1 LKLCDAKEIGD
12 VLSRKLT
19 RGVLVAVLLSSAAP
33 AMSSAAQPADPARR
47 YAELTEQATRL
58 NEEVLRAQENLV
70 LRRAELER
78 ATADVAAAQQ
88 IERQAK
94 ADEEGF
100 RGQVDLLTE
109 ASFEGARFNQLSAL
123 LVADSQQ
130 DFLLRLEMMRI
141 LAADKADSLAR
152 LSGAVE
158 KARQAHQ
165 VAENARS
172 RAAAATEAAERLKAD
187 LDARNRALQGQVV
200 EVRTA
205 LSRLPAPVV
214 SQLRD
219 PGDRSRI
226 SVPTGTAGLALQ
238 FALEQRG
245 DEYRYGATGLDQW
258 DCAGLTMKAYAAAG
272 VALPRTS
279 GGQAAVGRAVS
290 RADVRAGDLI
300 IYYASRSHV
309 AMAVDNARAVH
320 ASTEGQPVKIA
331 PIDAIGPI
339 AAIRRIE
346 G

>member
-1 LKLCDAKEIGD
+1 M
-12 VLSRKLT
+12 SRKLT
-19 RGVLVAVLLSSAAP
+19 RGVLVTALLFSALPAVSF
-33 AMSSAAQPADPARR
+33 AAQPADPARV
-47 YAELTEQATRL
+47 YADLTAQATKL
-58 NEEVLRAQENLV
+58 NEEVLRAQEDLV

-94 ADEEGF
+94 SDENAF
-100 RGQVDLLTE
+100 RDQVDLITQ

-130 DFLLRLEMMRI
+130 DFLNRLEMMRV
-141 LAADKADSLAR
+141 LAADKAESLAL

-158 KARQAHQ
+158 KARLAHQ
-165 VAENARS
+165 VAENART
-172 RAAAATEAAERLKAD
+172 RAAEAMSAAERLKSD
-187 LDARNRALQGQVV
+187 LDARSRALQAQTG
-200 EVRTA
+200 EVRAA
-205 LSRLPAPVV
+205 LARLPAPVV
-214 SQLRD
+214 NQLRD
-219 PGDRSRI
+219 PGDRSPV
-226 SVPTGTAGLALQ
+226 SVPQGAAGLALA

-245 DEYRYGATGLDQW
+245 DEYRYGATGLHEW

-272 VALPRTS
+272 YAIPRTS
-279 GGQAAVGRAVS
+279 GGQAGVGRVVT

-300 IYYASRSHV
+300 IYYSSRSHV
-309 AMAVDNARAVH
+309 AMAVDNTRAVH

-339 AAIRRIE
+339 AVIRRIE

>member
-1 LKLCDAKEIGD
+1 M
-12 VLSRKLT
+12 LSRKLT
-19 RGVLVAVLLSSAAP
+19 RGVLVVVLLLSVLP
-33 AMSSAAQPADPARR
+33 AVSLAAQPADPARR
-47 YAELTEQATRL
+47 YAELTEQATKL
-58 NEEVLRAQENLV
+58 NEEVLRAQEDLT

-78 ATADVAAAQQ
+78 ATRDVAAAQQ

-94 ADEEGF
+94 ADEDGF

-172 RAAAATEAAERLKAD
+172 RAAAATEAAERLKSD
-187 LDARNRALQGQVV
+187 LDARKRALDGQVV

-205 LSRLPAPVV
+205 LARLPAPVAA
-214 SQLRD
+214 QLRD
-219 PGDRSRI
+219 PGDRSRV
-226 SVPTGTAGLALQ
+226 SVPGGAAGVALQ
-238 FALEQRG
+238 FALDQRG
-245 DEYRYGATGLDQW
+245 DSYRYGATGFDEW
-258 DCAGLTMKAYAAAG
+258 DCAGLTMKAYAAAN
-272 VALPRTS
+272 VAVPRTS
-279 GGQAAVGRAVS
+279 GGQAAVGRPVS
-290 RADVRAGDLI
+290 RAEVRAGDLI
-300 IYYASRSHV
+300 VYYASRSHV
-309 AMAVDNARAVH
+309 ALAVDNARAVH

-339 AAIRRIE
+339 SAIRRIE

>member
-1 LKLCDAKEIGD
+1 M
-12 VLSRKLT
+12 SRKLT
-19 RGVLVAVLLSSAAP
+19 RGVLVSVLLLSAMP
-33 AMSSAAQPADPARR
+33 AVSLAAQPADPARA
-47 YAELTEQATRL
+47 YAELTAQATKL
-58 NEEVLRAQENLV
+58 NEEVLRAQEDLV
-70 LRRAELER
+70 QRRADLDR

-94 ADEEGF
+94 SDENNYRE
-100 RGQVDLLTE
+100 QVDLITQ

-130 DFLLRLEMMRI
+130 DFLNRLEMMRV
-141 LAADKADSLAR
+141 LASDKADSLAR

-165 VAENARS
+165 AAENARS
-172 RAAAATEAAERLKAD
+172 RAAEAMSAAERLKGD
-187 LDARNRALQGQVV
+187 LDGRNRALQAQIV
-200 EVRTA
+200 EVRAA
-205 LSRLPAPVV
+205 LTRLPAPVV
-214 SQLRD
+214 TKLRD

-226 SVPTGTAGLALQ
+226 SVPAGTAGLAVA

-245 DEYRYGATGLDQW
+245 DDYKYGSTGPNEW

-272 VALPRTS
+272 YTIPRTS
-279 GGQAAVGRAVS
+279 GGQAGVGRAVT

-300 IYYASRSHV
+300 VYYSSRSHV

-339 AAIRRIE
+339 AVIRRIE